1 MITLHQVSGVP
12 AGAGP
17 LTSAG
22 SPVDIQLDNGAQ
34 TGDVLI
40 QYRLSP
46 TAEVLGQPVG
56 VYYDLATGE
65 WAEVPSTYDPATRV
79 VTLTTSHL
87 SIFDV
92 FYWPID
98 KVSDAAAGVW
108 NWATADVFKNVDS
121 PTCENDAVLRCGDR
135 QRSVAVGFV
144 ERTADPLVHR
154 D

>member
-1 MITLHQVSGVP
+1 MSEVTVAADQAATLQFSDQVTVIVPPSAVSPDSVITLHQVSGVP

-56 VYYDLATGE
+56 
-65 WAEVPSTYDPATRV
+65 PR
-79 VTLTTSHL
+79 TT
-87 SIFDV
+87 
-92 FYWPID
+92 
-98 KVSDAAAGVW
+98 
-108 NWATADVFKNVDS
+108 T
-121 PTCENDAVLRCGDR
+121 
-135 QRSVAVGFV
+135 
-144 ERTADPLVHR
+144 
-154 D
+154 